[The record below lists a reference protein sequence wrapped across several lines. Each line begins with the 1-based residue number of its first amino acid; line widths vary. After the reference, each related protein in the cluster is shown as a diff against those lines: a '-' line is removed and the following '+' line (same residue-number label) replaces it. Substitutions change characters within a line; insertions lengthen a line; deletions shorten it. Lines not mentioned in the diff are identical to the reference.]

1 MSTTLNINLKLLKN
15 ENNPDYWRHWFKNDP
30 IKKVYLN
37 DWVVKMRLGG
47 KSTTAK
53 LQKIK
58 STEDLDVIRRYN
70 LWGYFTL
77 ACKIAR
83 KVPQYVLP
91 RLIKYR

>member
-1 MSTTLNINLKLLKN
+1 L
-15 ENNPDYWRHWFKNDP
+15 RWFKNDQ

-58 STEDLDVIRRYN
+58 STEDLDVIRRYQ

-83 KVPQYVLP
+83 KVPQYILP